1 MSLRYKNIIYSVV
14 LLLAVF
20 LVWKY
25 RQSQVVPMA
34 KFSGK
39 TMGPIT
45 YNVTYFDEQKRDFS
59 RQIDSLLKDFNKDL
73 STYIPESEISR
84 FNRDSSF
91 KFDGPYFEPVLAS
104 SRSIYDL
111 TEGAYD
117 PTVMPLVNAWGFG
130 PEKKVEYD
138 SAYIDSLMQFVGF
151 DKIKFDNAEVL
162 KADPRVQLDFS
173 AAAKGYGVD
182 IVANYLEAQGIE
194 NMLVEIGGEVF
205 AKGKNLKT
213 GKLWNIGILDPDSDQ
228 INQFYIATAS
238 VENKAMATSGNY
250 FNYYVVDGVKYSHT
264 ISPFTGF
271 PIRHPLLS
279 ASVFANDCM
288 TADALATA
296 FMVLGHEKAIEIL
309 EANSELDGYLV
320 YSDASG
326 NKKVYATEGIKPYI
340 KEIE

>member
-1 MSLRYKNIIYSVV
+1 MSLRYKNIIYSLV
-14 LLLAVF
+14 LVLAVF

-25 RQSQVVPMA
+25 RQSQQVPMA
-34 KFSGK
+34 HFSGK

-59 RQIDSLLKDFNKDL
+59 KQIDSLLKSFNKAL
-73 STYIPESEISR
+73 STYVVDSEISE
-84 FNRDSSF
+84 FNRDTAF
-91 KFDGPYFEPVLAS
+91 KFDSPYFEPVLVNS
-104 SRSIYDL
+104 KKVYDL
-111 TEGAYD
+111 TGGAFD

-130 PEKKVEYD
+130 PDKQMKYD

-151 DKIKFDNAEVL
+151 DKVEFNHEMVMKT
-162 KADPRVQLDFS
+162 DPRVQLDFS
-173 AAAKGYGVD
+173 ASAKGYGVD
-182 IVANYLEAQGIE
+182 IVADYLEDKGIE
-194 NMLVEIGGEVF
+194 NMLVEIGGEVV

-228 INQFYIATAS
+228 INQFYTAT
-238 VENKAMATSGNY
+238 VTIENRAMATSGNY

-279 ASVFANDCM
+279 ASVFAGDCM

-309 EANSELDGYLV
+309 EANPDLDGYLI
-320 YSDASG
+320 YNDAAG
-326 NKKVYATEGIKPYI
+326 NRKAYATEGIRPYI
-340 KEIE
+340 KEVE